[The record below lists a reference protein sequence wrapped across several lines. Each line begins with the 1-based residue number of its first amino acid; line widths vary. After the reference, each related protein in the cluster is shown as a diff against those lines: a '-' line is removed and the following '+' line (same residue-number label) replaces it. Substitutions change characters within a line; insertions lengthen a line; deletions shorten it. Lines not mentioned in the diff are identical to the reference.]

1 MIRVGIG
8 GWTYEPWRGVFY
20 PVGLR
25 QADEQAFACSKLTA
39 IEINGTFYSRFKP
52 ESWRKWRDVAPDG
65 FRYAVKASRFCT
77 NRRVLADAS
86 EPIGRFL
93 EQGLTELGAKLG
105 PILWQLAATK
115 QFDADDIAAFLAL
128 LPPEQDGVRL
138 RHVIEPRHESFR
150 TAAFIDMARAAN
162 VAIVFADGKD
172 RPVFPDPTADFVY
185 ARLQG
190 CREEI
195 ETGYVAAELDRW
207 AEIARTWQAGGRPD
221 GLPYVTDAP
230 TGSPAKRD
238 VFIFFIS
245 GAKVRAPAAA
255 QVLIARV

>member
-20 PVGLR
+20 PAGLR

-65 FRYAVKASRFCT
+65 FQYAVKASRFCT
-77 NRRVLADAS
+77 NRRVLAEAGES
-86 EPIGRFL
+86 VERFL
-93 EQGLTELGAKLG
+93 EQGLTELGDKLG
-105 PILWQLAATK
+105 PVLWQLAATK
-115 QFDADDIAAFLAL
+115 QFVTEDIAAFLKL
-128 LPPEQDGVRL
+128 MPPERDGVRL

-150 TAAFIDMARAAN
+150 CAQFVDMARAAG

-172 RPVFPDPTADFVY
+172 RPVIADPTADVVY

-190 CREEI
+190 CAEEI
-195 ETGYVAAELDRW
+195 ESGYEPAELDRW
-207 AEIARTWQAGGRPD
+207 AETARAWERGERPAGFS
-221 GLPYVTDAP
+221 YVTTAP
-230 TGSPAKRD
+230 PQAANRD

-245 GAKVRAPAAA
+245 GAKVRAPGAA
-255 QVLIARV
+255 QALISRL

>member
-20 PVGLR
+20 PAGLR

-65 FRYAVKASRFCT
+65 FQYAVKASRFCT
-77 NRRVLADAS
+77 NRRVLAEAGES
-86 EPIGRFL
+86 ISRFL

-115 QFDADDIAAFLAL
+115 PFDPDDIAAFLAL
-128 LPPEQDGVRL
+128 LPAAQDGVRL
-138 RHVIEPRHESFR
+138 RHVIEPRHDSFR
-150 TAAFIDMARAAN
+150 TPAFVELARRAG
-162 VAIVFADGKD
+162 VAVAFADGKE
-172 RPVFPDPTADFVY
+172 RPAIPDPTADFVY

-190 CREEI
+190 CREDI
-195 ETGYVAAELDRW
+195 ETGYDAAALDGW
-207 AEIARTWQAGGRPD
+207 AAAARAWEAGERPA
-221 GLPYVTDAP
+221 GLPYVAEEGEAGAP
-230 TGSPAKRD
+230 RD
-238 VFIFFIS
+238 VFLFFIS
-245 GAKVRAPAAA
+245 GAKVRAPGAA
-255 QVLIARV
+255 QALIARLG